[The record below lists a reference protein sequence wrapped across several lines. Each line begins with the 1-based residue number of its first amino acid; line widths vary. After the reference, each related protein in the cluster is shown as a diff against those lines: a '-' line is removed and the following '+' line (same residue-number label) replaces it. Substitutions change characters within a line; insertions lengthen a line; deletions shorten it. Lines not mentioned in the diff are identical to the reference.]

1 MNTNTDTQ
9 TYITALWDAL
19 PEPVQAA
26 LSGLDVPSQLS
37 SICSEHTLT
46 DADTESIAREVWF
59 VLLGAEQREELQ
71 QHLASA
77 LSEPN
82 EETVTKLLATL
93 DTKIFHPLGELLQ
106 QNQDEQASGYGTKQ
120 STQSPLEQFVKKDA
134 DVQARFEKLPE
145 GVRNEIFSPEVTAS
159 FSTLVREHALEQEA
173 FMTFGAHVVRVLT
186 GLENV
191 NDLRTALR
199 DKKIVAHEEVEPFAQ
214 QVEAGMV
221 KPVRDAIV
229 KEVGKRKAAK

>member
-1 MNTNTDTQ
+1 MKHFTKDELHAAFLKLPNEVQNAVLGDDTNKKILDVYTAQHVPENAQNPLSNIVTATMVGLMQDATFQ
-9 TYITALWDAL
+9 KELEQEGITHEAIEQLLGVIHA
-19 PEPVQAA
+19 VQAT
-26 LSGLDVPSQLS
+26 PSTNRAGDIQES
-37 SICSEHTLT
+37 TEHTT
-46 DADTESIAREVWF
+46 PDA
-59 VLLGAEQREELQ
+59 
-71 QHLASA
+71 
-77 LSEPN
+77 P
-82 EETVTKLLATL
+82 
-93 DTKIFHPLGELLQ
+93 
-106 QNQDEQASGYGTKQ
+106 EQAG
-120 STQSPLEQFVKKDA
+120 TQSPLEQFVKKDA
-134 DVQARFEKLPE
+134 GVQVRFEKLPE
-145 GVRNEIFSPEVTAS
+145 GVRKEILSPAVAAS

-229 KEVGKRKAAK
+229 KEVGKRKEGK